1 MSLYTGNEQSKK
13 EIKKAV
19 PFTITSER
27 IKYTDINL
35 TTEAKDLY
43 TKNYKKKSLKEMKE
57 VLNKWKV
64 ILYSWSGRQYY

>member
-1 MSLYTGNEQSKK
+1 MSLYTDNEQSKK

-43 TKNYKKKSLKEMKE
+43 TKNYKK
-57 VLNKWKV
+57 NH
-64 ILYSWSGRQYY
+64 